1 MTSILYDPVTDPLHP
16 YLFAPVSCIPI
27 EPKQIAT
34 RCHNVM
40 RLDNIVY
47 IGDVVSQTEVQ
58 WLMKP
63 NFSRV
68 SLIALKFALSRL
80 GLSLGMDISE
90 WPPNEKRIAE
100 VQSECLARGL
110 WDFDDLAKLQDEL
123 AKRQIAIHNTDHAE
137 TMAALHAIEHE
148 MSLIKGRLANLRKDI
163 SVIRYNLSV
172 KQALSNSIEKD

>member
-90 WPPNEKRIAE
+90 WPPSEKRIAE

-110 WDFDDLAKLQDEL
+110 WDFDDLAKLQ
-123 AKRQIAIHNTDHAE
+123 IAIHNPDHAE
-137 TMAALHAIEHE
+137 TMASLHAIEHE